1 MIKAVLLDLDNTL
14 LHNPDRQWVAA
25 FRQQWDLHFAES
37 YGIEHASSALRNAIG
52 CLNREPVN
60 TYRSNAATIF
70 DALLYEM
77 PLTNAALSSAIT
89 SFYQG
94 NYRGLRENTAPIAMA
109 VELVEALLGQDLLVA
124 IATNPF
130 FPEGAT
136 RERIGW
142 AGLSGFVSDFAFITH
157 SENMHFAKPSPA
169 YYAETV
175 ARVGVEPDEALLIG
189 DSVQN
194 DIEPATAIGIHT
206 RQVNGTDGLSS
217 VYDHIREPGWQ
228 QKYLSG
234 QLQPSMILP
243 QYSGNIAALH
253 GLLAE
258 VKPHQWFQRP
268 DPQEWSI
275 MQILCHLWQSEEPV
289 HRARLKAILG
299 QDDPFIAAPPPPGPD
314 IPTCHEEGNEVLKR
328 FQRER
333 KETSSL
339 LSVLTATQWGRTA
352 RHSIFGL
359 TTVLE
364 MAHFTAQHDR
374 LHITQLCQTLGKCAE

>member
-14 LHNPDRQWVAA
+14 LHNPDREWVAA

-37 YGIEHASSALRNAIG
+37 HGVENASSALRNAIR
-52 CLNREPVN
+52 CLNREPAA
-60 TYRSNAATIF
+60 YRSNAATIF
-70 DALLYEM
+70 DALSFEM
-77 PLTNAALSSAIT
+77 PLTEAALSTAIT

-109 VELVEALLGQDLLVA
+109 AELVEALLRQNLHVA

-142 AGLSGFVSDFAFITH
+142 AGLSDFAADFAFITH
-157 SENMHFAKPSPA
+157 SENMHFAKPNPA

-194 DIEPATAIGIHT
+194 DIEPASAIGIHT
-206 RQVNGTDGLSS
+206 WRVNGIADLSS
-217 VYDHIREPGWQ
+217 VYDQVRESGWR
-228 QKYLSG
+228 QKYLSR

-258 VKPHQWFQRP
+258 VKPHQWLQRP

-275 MQILCHLWQSEEPV
+275 LQILCHLWESEAPV
-289 HRARLKAILG
+289 HRARLKAIRD

-314 IPTCHEEGNEVLKR
+314 IPTCHEEGYEALYC

-333 KETSSL
+333 KETISL
-339 LSVLTATQWGRTA
+339 LSALTPAQWDRTA

-359 TTVLE
+359 TTMLE